1 MKDLPSPRSSHRSGR
16 APEGR
21 QFQRVT
27 SRPPLRVWVWTAV
40 TLVVAAVAVSL
51 WLTSDVA
58 ATSSTTAP
66 PASVADQAP
75 AGALTAAWS
84 APTRADLR
92 GPVVTSGR
100 VLVTDEHGV
109 ALLDP
114 ATGTEAWHYRRS
126 NAQLCDAT
134 AVDGLVIVAFR
145 TTSRCN
151 ELTALTAATGE
162 RAWYRNVRFRTDVD
176 LTSTEQVLL
185 ASTPTGIVTIDP
197 TGDNTR
203 WRVSPADGCRFVDAD
218 AGSTGV
224 AVLQRCGEGSPLQ
237 VLLYDGLGGGLTWTR
252 ELDTGPATARLAGA
266 DRLVD
271 VVVGDTVTVLDPA
284 DGATLRVLDLPP
296 LPTGADVRSEP
307 LLQAGVEDVALL
319 WARGTLLAL
328 DQGTGEPRW
337 SRPALGLPAAVGSS
351 PVTDVLVPE
360 DGAFVRRA
368 LADGAELGRSAV
380 GGEVPSGGR
389 TAVVG
394 PTVVVA
400 TPGEVRAFR

>member
-1 MKDLPSPRSSHRSGR
+1 MTGLPSPRSSLRPGR
-16 APEGR
+16 APGGR
-21 QFQRVT
+21 PFQRVT
-27 SRPPLRVWVWTAV
+27 SRPPLRVWVWTAAA
-40 TLVVAAVAVSL
+40 LVVAAVAVSL

-75 AGALTAAWS
+75 AGTLAAAWS
-84 APTRADLR
+84 APTGAESGR
-92 GPVVTSGR
+92 VVESGR

-109 ALLDP
+109 AMVDP
-114 ATGTEAWHYRRS
+114 ATGSEAWHYRRS

-145 TTSRCN
+145 TASRCN

-162 RAWYRNVRFRTDVD
+162 RAWYRNVRFRTDAD

-185 ASTPTGIVTIDP
+185 ASSPTGIVTIDP

-224 AVLQRCGEGSPLQ
+224 TVLQRCGDGAPLQ
-237 VLLYDGLGGGLTWTR
+237 VLLYDGLAGSLTWTR
-252 ELDTGPATARLAGA
+252 ELYTGTATARLAGT
-266 DRLVD
+266 DRLVH

-284 DGATLRVLDLPP
+284 DGATLQTLELPP
-296 LPTGADVRSEP
+296 LPAGADVRSEP

-319 WARGTLLAL
+319 WARGTVFAL
-328 DQGTGEPRW
+328 DPESGAPRW
-337 SRPALGLPAAVGSS
+337 SGPARGLPAALGSS
-351 PVTDVLVPE
+351 PVTEVLVPE
-360 DGAFVRRA
+360 EGAFVRRS
-368 LADGAELGRSAV
+368 LADGADLGRSTV
-380 GGEVPSGGR
+380 PDEVPAGSR
-389 TAVVG
+389 AAVVG
-394 PTVVVA
+394 PTVVLA
-400 TPGEVRAFR
+400 TPGEVRTFR